1 MDERKSYWFEQPYMP
16 RMKNIAV
23 APVILEDGR
32 LSFCVSGDGGP
43 PWSGVWNLTGKAV
56 LDGDDYFY
64 EGISQLAGAFF
75 VGKWRWRD
83 VSCVGCFSEGS
94 QE

>member
-1 MDERKSYWFEQPYMP
+1 MIIF
-16 RMKNIAV
+16 
-23 APVILEDGR
+23 
-32 LSFCVSGDGGP
+32 
-43 PWSGVWNLTGKAV
+43 TKASV
-56 LDGDDYFY
+56 TW
-64 EGISQLAGAFF
+64 LAGAFF

>member
-1 MDERKSYWFEQPYMP
+1 MYPVSDAFLRAVRSNTRKYFWTGTIVT
-16 RMKNIAV
+16 K
-23 APVILEDGR
+23 
-32 LSFCVSGDGGP
+32 GGM
-43 PWSGVWNLTGKAV
+43 T
-56 LDGDDYFY
+56 Y
-64 EGISQLAGAFF
+64 AGAFF

>member
-1 MDERKSYWFEQPYMP
+1 MDERKAYWFEQPYMP

-64 EGISQLAGAFF
+64 EGIIQLAGAFF